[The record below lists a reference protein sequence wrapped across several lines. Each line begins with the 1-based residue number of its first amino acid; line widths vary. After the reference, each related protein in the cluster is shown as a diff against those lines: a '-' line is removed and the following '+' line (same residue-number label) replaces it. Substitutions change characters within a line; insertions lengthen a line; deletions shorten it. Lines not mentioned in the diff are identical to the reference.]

1 MGDTRWTTD
10 QTHRTLRFTRS
21 WGFPVASRASRLL
34 APRPPHH
41 GVPAGRLAWAETLDL
56 IVIALW
62 LCRVTEDGICE
73 VAMYRIPFT
82 VSE

>member
-1 MGDTRWTTD
+1 MDNGSNASHAAFHAVMG
-10 QTHRTLRFTRS
+10 LSSRFS
-21 WGFPVASRASRLL
+21 SESL
-34 APRPPHH
+34 AGAAPPHH
-41 GVPAGRLAWAETLDL
+41 GVPAGWLAWAETLDL

-62 LCRVTEDGICE
+62 LCRVTEDEICE